1 MVCIFMSML
10 EDLVGLVIDVCC
22 CRQYLEGRLKLLE
35 LSLDTELAYNAV
47 ELVLESPDLLPDVS
61 IHEVEVCDVV
71 VLFGTS
77 TTVYRLTLPH
87 PARIK
92 QVHTVIQDGVHQIER
107 EMTCVNSVCRLHHY
121 VEALVK
127 EECLLC

>member
-1 MVCIFMSML
+1 M
-10 EDLVGLVIDVCC
+10 
-22 CRQYLEGRLKLLE
+22 KLLE
-35 LSLDTELAYNAV
+35 LSLDVELAYNAV

-92 QVHTVIQDGVHQIER
+92 QVQLVSRSLTLV
-107 EMTCVNSVCRLHHY
+107 
-121 VEALVK
+121 ALVHSTSSIPSRSQG
-127 EECLLC
+127 EVAVSLA